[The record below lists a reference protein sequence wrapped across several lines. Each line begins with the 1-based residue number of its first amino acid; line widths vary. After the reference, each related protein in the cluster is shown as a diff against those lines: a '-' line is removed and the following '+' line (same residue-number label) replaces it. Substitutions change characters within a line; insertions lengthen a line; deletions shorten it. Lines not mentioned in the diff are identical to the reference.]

1 MPVKIIAT
9 DILTNISWYYPS
21 ITDAIRKN
29 DLVKWRLYQALRTG
43 TVYEGKIWKIMEG
56 YL

>member
-9 DILTNISWYYPS
+9 DISTNISWYYPS